1 MGVSLGGVRYR
12 APYTAKK
19 GDGFQSRQFSFEY
32 FPEFAQCCEAAPNP
46 RLCGELRKPT
56 TFHPHFSF
64 SQVVLSARFH
74 CFQTLNLTIRDP
86 LLAERVFIPRMYH
99 FLETKSIQMSHS
111 VPDISNLSQ
120 VPCHPLCGE
129 ISAGSIANADQ
140 HPRMEVPPNYQ
151 APDAREL
158 GPNLILL
165 GKTNQHPTCISVSVS
180 AFNCKHNGQ
189 CYYEH
194 LKLSSAL

>member
-46 RLCGELRKPT
+46 RLCGELRKLT

-129 ISAGSIANADQ
+129 ISAGSIAIADH
-140 HPRMEVPPNYQ
+140 HPITEVPPTTKH
-151 APDAREL
+151 RMLESL
-158 GPNLILL
+158 GP
-165 GKTNQHPTCISVSVS
+165 T
-180 AFNCKHNGQ
+180 
-189 CYYEH
+189 
-194 LKLSSAL
+194 LSY